1 MMDQLLL
8 LHAQRFQSYF
18 TFEVCGEFTSMADS
32 NIHRMKN
39 SAETSVTVNVVFNY
53 KNNERTQLQSPVQRA
68 S

>member
-1 MMDQLLL
+1 MQSDVMNKVFCRVLL
-8 LHAQRFQSYF
+8 
-18 TFEVCGEFTSMADS
+18 GADS

-53 KNNERTQLQSPVQRA
+53 KNNERTQLQSPLQRA

>member
-1 MMDQLLL
+1 MKHYTRPSALL
-8 LHAQRFQSYF
+8 
-18 TFEVCGEFTSMADS
+18 SMADS